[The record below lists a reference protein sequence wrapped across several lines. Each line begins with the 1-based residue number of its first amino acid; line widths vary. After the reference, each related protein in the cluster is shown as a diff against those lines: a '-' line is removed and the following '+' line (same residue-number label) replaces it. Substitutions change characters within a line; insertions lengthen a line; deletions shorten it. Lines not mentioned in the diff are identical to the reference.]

1 MKDKDMPEPTPAMIA
16 CSDDVTRA
24 LSPLLTQ
31 HDSRLLFACLSAE
44 VAYIG
49 ALLRT
54 ANIYKSEVVVRVLCE
69 TMVTALTL
77 DVAPKVLYTD
87 SEDTMGTKQ

>member
-1 MKDKDMPEPTPAMIA
+1 MKPDMPEPTPAMIA
-16 CSDDVTRA
+16 CSEAVTSA
-24 LSPLLTQ
+24 LTPLLTQ

-54 ANIYKSEVVVRVLCE
+54 ANIYKSETIVRVLCE
-69 TMVTALTL
+69 TMVTALHL
-77 DVAPKVLYTD
+77 DVTPKVLYTD
-87 SEDTMGTKQ
+87 GDDTVGTKQ